1 MVEGS
6 IPSAAT
12 KRALHL
18 SGVDSYRYRRC
29 AFDSWDEQMPCW
41 GPVCTT
47 DVMQLEEGDFF
58 LNTCE
63 GHRLMFSKGP
73 YIVKR
78 EE

>member
-1 MVEGS
+1 
-6 IPSAAT
+6 
-12 KRALHL
+12 
-18 SGVDSYRYRRC
+18 
-29 AFDSWDEQMPCW
+29 MPCW